1 MKTNKRIQH
10 SLVANV
16 LNITVPTAWSQLS
29 DSDKMY
35 VFGLLKN
42 RNYTKEQLYVLCLI
56 RFAQLRVVSE
66 DDYGWNLSVR
76 IGFLKRKTISLKLW
90 ELHYYLKNL
99 SFLTDEPTECSPVQ
113 KIKGLTAV
121 DSLFRHVPFNDY
133 LAAENFYQ
141 GFMFEKNTAHLIGL
155 ARILYRKKDGSKT
168 KIQFND
174 KELYACFFWWYSLK
188 SVYSAR
194 FSYFFSRVE
203 TPEGEEI
210 EMPDMVALVTAEVRA
225 LTGGDITKNPA
236 IFMSD
241 TYQALTELNQ
251 KAREVAELNKPNTD

>member
-16 LNITVPTAWSQLS
+16 LNISVPTSWSQLS

-35 VFGLLKN
+35 AFGLLSN
-42 RNYTKEQLYVLCLI
+42 RNYTKEQLYMLCLV

-76 IGFLKRKTISLKLW
+76 VGRFKRKTISLKLW
-90 ELHYYLKNL
+90 ELHFYLKNL
-99 SFLTDEPTECSPVQ
+99 SFITDDPEECSPVHE
-113 KIKGLTAV
+113 IKKLKAV

-141 GFMFEKNTAHLIGL
+141 GFMFEKTTSHLIGL
-155 ARILYRKKDGSKT
+155 ARILYRKKNGSKT
-168 KIQFND
+168 KINFNE
-174 KELYACFFWWYSLK
+174 KELYACFYWWYSLK
-188 SVYSAR
+188 SVYSVR
-194 FSYFFSRVE
+194 FPYFFSRVE
-203 TPEGEEI
+203 STEGEEV

-225 LTGGDITKNPA
+225 LTGGDITKNPQV
-236 IFMSD
+236 FLSD

-251 KAREVAELNKPNTD
+251 KAREVAELTKPNIN